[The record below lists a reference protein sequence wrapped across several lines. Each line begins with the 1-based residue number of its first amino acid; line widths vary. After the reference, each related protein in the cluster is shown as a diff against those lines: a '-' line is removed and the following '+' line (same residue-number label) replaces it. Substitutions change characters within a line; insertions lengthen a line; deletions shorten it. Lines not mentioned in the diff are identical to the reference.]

1 MSFSTLL
8 AIAVLSHSFV
18 SQFSKYLCKQIKK
31 DLKQIFLNTISLKH
45 MVMEMSGRENVRSG
59 KYLSGEMFG
68 RGSLRRGS
76 FRSGNCPF
84 GEMSIREVSVGEVSV
99 EDLSSGKCQSGK
111 YPVGKM
117 SVYHMN
123 NVFKFRNI
131 EILTREKYKLNL
143 KIPTP
148 NQVIYRKRR
157 RRS

>member
-68 RGSLRRGS
+68 RGS
-76 FRSGNCPF
+76 FWSGNCPF

-111 YPVGKM
+111 YPVGEM

-123 NVFKFRNI
+123 NIFKFRNI
-131 EILTREKYKLNL
+131 EILTREKCKLNL